1 MDNKEEEFLKR
12 LQAMF
17 KIEADEHISSLSS
30 GLLELEKHPDSHTSK
45 GLIETIFREAHSLKG
60 AARSV
65 ERGDIESICQEMESL
80 LSRIKNKE
88 QSLSSDNFDLLHL
101 TLDHISKLILSENS
115 FSRSENKALAKK
127 IKLIAQPQPSEP
139 IEIYE
144 EIRNKPEKNI
154 EQPRE
159 QKEKTTEQPEEQKEI
174 ISVTTQDTTPKQP
187 EVVHEKKVTAKE
199 KDSPSETIR
208 IQTAKLDPLFLQAE
222 QLIQSSISSAQQV
235 DELVGLQ
242 NFVDAWKIDYDKKT
256 SSGNQSKEYDSKQTI
271 EFTKNK
277 LREIEEII
285 DHMIKRSDND
295 QRVLDRLIN
304 EHLDTVKDLLM
315 LPISTIVE
323 GFPLLVRDLARSQN
337 KDIELIITGS
347 SVEVDKRILEE
358 LKDPLIHIIRNCI
371 DHGIKKQKSDIGH
384 SESEKGKIVM
394 KFSSLDGRNLGI
406 SISDNGSGIDV
417 KKVLTAA
424 IKEGIVSKEKGNT
437 IDSAEIKKL
446 IFKSGLS
453 TSAMITDISGRG
465 LGLAIVKE
473 KVEKLEGTVT
483 VESEPGKGT
492 IFHII
497 LPLTLST
504 FRGVMVACTKQL
516 FFIPTNYVVRVIR
529 ENYKNIK
536 TVENR
541 DTIVLDD
548 MVIPIVRLR
557 DILRL
562 KNNDNNNELLIF
574 DEKNPFLQI
583 LVLENNG
590 QQIGFIVEEI
600 LDEHQI
606 LVKDLGK
613 QLVKVRNIS
622 GAAILGSGKVVP
634 VINIKELMS
643 SAVESGRRSV
653 SARPKAQKEKVYKIL
668 VTEDSITSRTLIKE
682 ILENAGYV
690 VETAVDGL
698 DGYLKAKEGEFD
710 LIVSDVD
717 MPKMNGFELTT
728 KIRNDSNLSEI
739 PVVLV
744 TALGSKEDKEHGID
758 VGASAYIVKSSFEK
772 SNLLDVVKKLL

>member
-1 MDNKEEEFLKR
+1 M
-12 LQAMF
+12 
-17 KIEADEHISSLSS
+17 
-30 GLLELEKHPDSHTSK
+30 
-45 GLIETIFREAHSLKG
+45 
-60 AARSV
+60 
-65 ERGDIESICQEMESL
+65 
-80 LSRIKNKE
+80 
-88 QSLSSDNFDLLHL
+88 
-101 TLDHISKLILSENS
+101 
-115 FSRSENKALAKK
+115 
-127 IKLIAQPQPSEP
+127 
-139 IEIYE
+139 
-144 EIRNKPEKNI
+144 
-154 EQPRE
+154 
-159 QKEKTTEQPEEQKEI
+159 
-174 ISVTTQDTTPKQP
+174 
-187 EVVHEKKVTAKE
+187 
-199 KDSPSETIR
+199 
-208 IQTAKLDPLFLQAE
+208 
-222 QLIQSSISSAQQV
+222 
-235 DELVGLQ
+235 
-242 NFVDAWKIDYDKKT
+242 
-256 SSGNQSKEYDSKQTI
+256 
-271 EFTKNK
+271 
-277 LREIEEII
+277 
-285 DHMIKRSDND
+285 
-295 QRVLDRLIN
+295 IN

-337 KDIELIITGS
+337 KEIELIITGS
-347 SVEVDKRILEE
+347 SIEVDKRILEE

-424 IKEGIVSKEKGNT
+424 IKEGIVSKEKGTT
-437 IDSAEIKKL
+437 IDSAEIKNL

-465 LGLAIVKE
+465 LGLAIVRE
-473 KVEKLEGTVT
+473 KVKKLDGNVT
-483 VESEPGKGT
+483 VESEPDKGT
-492 IFHII
+492 VFHIT
-497 LPLTLST
+497 LPLTLTT
-504 FRGVMVACTKQL
+504 FRGVLVVCTKQL
-516 FFIPTNYVVRVIR
+516 FFIPTNNVVRVIR
-529 ENYKNIK
+529 ENSKNIK

-541 DTIVLDD
+541 DTILLADV
-548 MVIPIVRLR
+548 VIPIVRLR

-562 KNNDNNNELLIF
+562 TNNENNNEISIP
-574 DEKNPFLQI
+574 DESNQFLQI
-583 LVLENNG
+583 LVLENDG
-590 QQIGFIVEEI
+590 LQIGFVVEEI

-606 LVKDLGK
+606 LVKKLGK

-634 VINIKELMS
+634 VINIKELMN

-653 SARPKAQKEKVYKIL
+653 SAKPKTQKEKVYKIL

-682 ILENAGYV
+682 ILETAGYI

-698 DGYLKAKEGEFD
+698 DGFMKAKNGVFD